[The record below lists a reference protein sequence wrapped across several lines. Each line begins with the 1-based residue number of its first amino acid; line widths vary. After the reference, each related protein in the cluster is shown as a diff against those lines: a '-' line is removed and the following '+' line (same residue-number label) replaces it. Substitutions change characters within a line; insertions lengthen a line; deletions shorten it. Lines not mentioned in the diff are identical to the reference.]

1 MMLPENLTMILSV
14 ISVITNL
21 LTCLSVIIAAYNYL
35 FVKKSTLA
43 EYERNKKLS
52 TIECF
57 KEYEKEFHEYNHF
70 IYGKYEYNKI
80 KYKDI
85 LDDPE
90 TEKVVRAYLNDLE
103 FICTGINMGIYDID
117 TVERL
122 FGDVILRKYDQF
134 EDYIEERRNQ
144 RRSVGDS
151 EIVFVELRTVVKNL
165 KRIKL
170 ENDEKINEK
179 ANLKY
184 NL

>member
-1 MMLPENLTMILSV
+1 M
-14 ISVITNL
+14 
-21 LTCLSVIIAAYNYL
+21 
-35 FVKKSTLA
+35 
-43 EYERNKKLS
+43 
-52 TIECF
+52 
-57 KEYEKEFHEYNHF
+57 
-70 IYGKYEYNKI
+70 
-80 KYKDI
+80 
-85 LDDPE
+85 
-90 TEKVVRAYLNDLE
+90 NDLE

>member
-1 MMLPENLTMILSV
+1 
-14 ISVITNL
+14 
-21 LTCLSVIIAAYNYL
+21 
-35 FVKKSTLA
+35 
-43 EYERNKKLS
+43 
-52 TIECF
+52 
-57 KEYEKEFHEYNHF
+57 
-70 IYGKYEYNKI
+70 
-80 KYKDI
+80 
-85 LDDPE
+85 
-90 TEKVVRAYLNDLE
+90 
-103 FICTGINMGIYDID
+103 MGIYDID

>member
-1 MMLPENLTMILSV
+1 MNFELWKEWG
-14 ISVITNL
+14 
-21 LTCLSVIIAAYNYL
+21 
-35 FVKKSTLA
+35 
-43 EYERNKKLS
+43 
-52 TIECF
+52 